1 MNGASEVTQ
10 TPLHSVPCV
19 ALLMDNLAI
28 ARVLAEIGDL
38 LEIKGENPF
47 KIRAYRNGADT
58 VVHETRSI
66 STLTPAERLELQGIG
81 KDLAAKIGELVET
94 GAILYHQELLQQIP
108 PTVLDLL
115 HLQGVGP
122 KTVARLHGD
131 LGVCSLEE
139 LERAA
144 RDGRVRQMKG
154 MGAKK
159 EALIL
164 KALDEQRRFV
174 GRRLMAEA
182 HDTAAGL
189 VAALREHAPEAEIS
203 MVGSLRRGCDTCGDL
218 DILAA
223 IPRRSPGAS
232 RAGSR
237 DGGSA
242 SLMDAFTGYKLV
254 ERILAHGESTSSVRL
269 WGGFQADLRLVPRE
283 SLGAA
288 LQYFT
293 GSKAH
298 NLALRDRANQ
308 RGLKLNEYGLYT
320 VEDNARIAG
329 EDEEGIYAALGL
341 ALIPPELRENRGE
354 VEAADAGALP
364 SLVQLVDLQ
373 GDLHCHTTATDGRD
387 DIETMARAAQAAGLR
402 YLAVTDHSQALAMA
416 NGLDETRAL
425 AHARAIRDVNARLD
439 GFTLLAGIECDIRAD
454 GTMDLADDCLAEL
467 DIVIA
472 SVHSGFNQEPA
483 QMTDRLLRAI
493 ACPWVDVLGH
503 PMGRLIL
510 KREPHK
516 ADMTQ
521 VIHAAAAAGVALEIN
536 AQVDRLD
543 LDDLHARRA
552 RAAGARIV
560 ISSDSH
566 GTGGFGA
573 LRWAVTIARRAWLTP
588 ADVLNT
594 RSVDECRHALRR
606 NRP

>member
-1 MNGASEVTQ
+1 
-10 TPLHSVPCV
+10 
-19 ALLMDNLAI
+19 MDNLAI
-28 ARVLAEIGDL
+28 GRVLTEIADL

-47 KIRAYRNGADT
+47 KIRAYRNAADT
-58 VVHETRSI
+58 VVHETRRVAG
-66 STLTPAERLELQGIG
+66 LTPEERLALPAIG
-81 KDLAAKIGELVET
+81 KDLAAKIGELADT
-94 GAILYHQELLQQIP
+94 GRIRLHQELLQEFP

-122 KTVARLHGD
+122 KTVARLYGD
-131 LGVCSLEE
+131 LGVRTLDE
-139 LERAA
+139 LEQAA
-144 RDGRVRQMKG
+144 RDGRIREMKG

-164 KALDEQRRFV
+164 QALEERRRFT

-182 HDTAAGL
+182 YDTAAGL
-189 VAALREHAPEAEIS
+189 VAALRDQAPEAEIS
-203 MVGSLRRGCDTCGDL
+203 MVGSLRRGCETCGDL

-223 IPRRSPGAS
+223 
-232 RAGSR
+232 
-237 DGGSA
+237 GGPS
-242 SLMDAFTGYKLV
+242 SLMEVFTGYKLV
-254 ERILAHGESTSSVRL
+254 ERVLAHGDTKSSVRL

-298 NLALRDRANQ
+298 NIVLRDRAIQ
-308 RGLKLNEYGLYT
+308 RGLKLNEYGLYR
-320 VEDNARIAG
+320 VDDNTRVAG
-329 EDEEGIYAALGL
+329 EDEAGIYAALGL
-341 ALIPPELRENRGE
+341 ALVPPELRENRGE
-354 VEAADAGALP
+354 IEAAEAGALP
-364 SLVQLVDLQ
+364 GRLVQLTDLQ

-387 DIETMARAAQAAGLR
+387 HIEAMARAAQAAGLR

-416 NGLDETRAL
+416 NGLDEVRAL
-425 AHARAIRDVNARLD
+425 EHARAVRDVNARLD
-439 GFTLLAGIECDIRAD
+439 GLTLLAGIECDIRAD
-454 GTMDLADDCLAEL
+454 GTLDLADDCLAQL

-472 SVHSGFNQEPA
+472 SVHSGFNQDAA

-516 ADMTQ
+516 ADMAQ
-521 VIHAAAAAGVALEIN
+521 VIGAAAAAGVALEIN

-552 RAAGARIV
+552 RDAGARIV

-566 GTGGFGA
+566 STAGFGA
-573 LRWAVTIARRAWLTP
+573 LRWGIAVARRAWLTRD
-588 ADVLNT
+588 DVLNT
-594 RSVDECRHALRR
+594 RSVEDFRSALRR
-606 NRP
+606 GRHPATDQHGSTEK

>member
-1 MNGASEVTQ
+1 
-10 TPLHSVPCV
+10 
-19 ALLMDNLAI
+19 MDNLAI
-28 ARVLAEIGDL
+28 ARILGEIADL
-38 LEIKGENPF
+38 LEIKGDNPF
-47 KIRAYRNGADT
+47 KIRAYRNAADT
-58 VVHETRSI
+58 VVHETRGI
-66 STLTPAERLELQGIG
+66 STLAPAERLALPGIG
-81 KDLAAKIGELVET
+81 KDLAAKIGELVDT
-94 GAILYHQELLQQIP
+94 GAIRYHQDLLQEFP

-122 KTVARLHGD
+122 KTVARLYGD
-131 LGVCSLEE
+131 LGIRTLDE
-139 LERAA
+139 LEQAA
-144 RDGRVRQMKG
+144 RDGRIRDMKG
-154 MGAKK
+154 MGEKK

-164 KALDEQRRFV
+164 KALEEQRRFV
-174 GRRLMAEA
+174 GRRLTAEA
-182 HDTAAGL
+182 YDTAAAL
-189 VAALREHAPEAEIS
+189 VAALREHAPDADIS
-203 MVGSLRRGCDTCGDL
+203 MVGSLRRGCETCGDL

-223 IPRRSPGAS
+223 GAP
-232 RAGSR
+232 
-237 DGGSA
+237 A
-242 SLMDAFTGYKLV
+242 SLMDAFTGYKMV
-254 ERILAHGESTSSVRL
+254 ERILAHGETKSSVRL

-283 SLGAA
+283 SRGAA

-298 NLALRDRANQ
+298 NIVLRDRAIQ
-308 RGLKLNEYGLYT
+308 RGLKLNEYGLYRID
-320 VEDNARIAG
+320 DNARMAG
-329 EDEEGIYAALGL
+329 EDEAGIYAALGL
-341 ALIPPELRENRGE
+341 SLVPPELRENRGE
-354 VEAADAGALP
+354 IEAAERDALP
-364 SLVQLVDLQ
+364 CLVQLADLQ

-402 YLAVTDHSQALAMA
+402 YLAITDHSQALAMA
-416 NGLDETRAL
+416 NGLDEARAL

-472 SVHSGFNQEPA
+472 SIHSGFNQEPA

-503 PMGRLIL
+503 PLGRLIL

-521 VIHAAAAAGVALEIN
+521 VIHAAAAAGVAMEIN
-536 AQVDRLD
+536 AQIDRLD

-552 RAAGARIV
+552 RDAGARIV

-566 GTGGFGA
+566 GIAGFGA
-573 LRWAVTIARRAWLTP
+573 LRWAVTVARRAWLTP

-594 RSVDECRHALRR
+594 GSVEACRASLRR
-606 NRP
+606 GRKAAADQQGSPR